1 MGRMALQ
8 RNFFSECVAGNKE
21 RTVVIISDAMRY
33 EVGAE
38 LAALLAE
45 DPKSTVQLTPRL
57 GVLPSCT
64 RLGMAALLPHTRME
78 MTPEYQVLI
87 DDMPCENLTQRQAVL
102 QKRVPQSGCIQFD
115 DLKAM
120 KKTTCGQFLPA
131 SKSCTSIIT
140 KLTRAAT
147 SPTPR
152 TKSLLPA
159 ARLWRRSLP

>member
-57 GVLPSCT
+57 GVLPSYT

-87 DDMPCENLTQRQAVL
+87 DDMPCENLAQRQAVL

-120 KKTTCGQFLPA
+120 SP
-131 SKSCTSIIT
+131 I
-140 KLTRAAT
+140 LTRGSQ
-147 SPTPR
+147 SPLDAVLGIHIHIVLVLTAVVQVV
-152 TKSLLPA
+152 LMCFMMA
-159 ARLWRRSLP
+159 VI